1 MQKKVIIIGGGIVG
15 LSCAFFLSR
24 EGHQV
29 EIIDKSTMDGGAS
42 YVNAGYLTPSHIVPL
57 AAPGMIT
64 KGLKWMLDSSSP
76 FYIKPRLD
84 LDLMDWGIKFMRS
97 CTKKHVKR
105 SLKVIKDINVMS
117 KELYHEFDQ
126 LPDLDFH
133 IEDLGVMMAY
143 QSLAAEKSEG
153 IVMREAK
160 QMGLAVEQ
168 LTQNQI
174 FEIQPDCE
182 MNISGAYLY
191 RCDGHTTPG
200 IFMEQLK
207 KHLAQIGVKIHG
219 GTTVQSFQMKGNKLQ
234 QINTSK
240 GDFSADEIVVAAGA
254 WTQNLLKSI
263 GINLPVQAGKGYS
276 LNEVKPTGISI
287 PAILMERKI
296 AVTPMQGFTRFSGT
310 MEIAGIQ
317 HAIKKNRVY
326 AIAKGV
332 NAYYPSVQL
341 SNTSIEQARCGL
353 RPLSPDGLPFIGKLQ
368 GYKNLTLATGHA
380 MMGWSLGPATGKLV
394 AEIISNQ
401 KTSLDLSPF
410 SPGRRYG

>member
-42 YVNAGYLTPSHIVPL
+42 YVNAGYLTPIHIVPL

-143 QSLAAEKSEG
+143 QSLAE
-153 IVMREAK
+153 
-160 QMGLAVEQ
+160 
-168 LTQNQI
+168 
-174 FEIQPDCE
+174 
-182 MNISGAYLY
+182 
-191 RCDGHTTPG
+191 
-200 IFMEQLK
+200 
-207 KHLAQIGVKIHG
+207 
-219 GTTVQSFQMKGNKLQ
+219 
-234 QINTSK
+234 
-240 GDFSADEIVVAAGA
+240 
-254 WTQNLLKSI
+254 
-263 GINLPVQAGKGYS
+263 
-276 LNEVKPTGISI
+276 
-287 PAILMERKI
+287 
-296 AVTPMQGFTRFSGT
+296 
-310 MEIAGIQ
+310 
-317 HAIKKNRVY
+317 
-326 AIAKGV
+326 
-332 NAYYPSVQL
+332 
-341 SNTSIEQARCGL
+341 
-353 RPLSPDGLPFIGKLQ
+353 
-368 GYKNLTLATGHA
+368 
-380 MMGWSLGPATGKLV
+380 
-394 AEIISNQ
+394 
-401 KTSLDLSPF
+401 
-410 SPGRRYG
+410 